1 MNEISNKEL
10 SSYLQEI
17 NAEEAAELPQ
27 DLTGN
32 KAWSPWTTLKDG
44 IPEQGIKTKLDFIEG
59 AKRTNQINAEKKA
72 ERQKKR
78 REIFQSA
85 LSDRFIDLNVPLSVE
100 NKKLLIQLET
110 AKYTEKMKFY
120 EQRINFLFQTLA
132 LHYLPKVVK
141 ACWDYYPKV
150 IVPMEPFTYQASEDF
165 GNGFQFRVSIEAP
178 SYYTHNEFLE
188 KVNTKNPNT
197 LISIDK
203 IIVKFYRCKDARS
216 KNEVIMADKLLS
228 MKSFYD
234 LLQQKPFWY
243 ETLINKLK
251 ENSDVSFTK

>member
-10 SSYLQEI
+10 SNYLQEI

-27 DLTGN
+27 DLIGN
-32 KAWSPWTTLKDG
+32 KAWTPWTTIEDGVPKQGVKPKTELLDTLKKG
-44 IPEQGIKTKLDFIEG
+44 KQT
-59 AKRTNQINAEKKA
+59 QAERKA
-72 ERQKKR
+72 ERKR
-78 REIFQSA
+78 RSREIRQNA
-85 LSDRFIDLNVPLSVE
+85 LSDKFIDLNAPLSIN

-120 EQRINFLFQTLA
+120 EQRVNRLFQAYA
-132 LHYLPKVVK
+132 LLYSPKVVK

-165 GNGFQFRVSIEAP
+165 GQGYQFRVNIEAP
-178 SYYTHNEFLE
+178 GFYSHSELLE
-188 KVNTKNPNT
+188 KMNERNPAI

-203 IIVKFYRCKDARS
+203 IIAKFYRFKDAQS
-216 KNEVIMADKLLS
+216 KLEVTMADKLLS

-234 LLQQKPFWY
+234 LLHINPFWY

-251 ENSDVSFTK
+251 ENVSPTE

>member
-27 DLTGN
+27 DLVGN
-32 KAWSPWTTLKDG
+32 KVWNPWTTLENGVPK
-44 IPEQGIKTKLDFIEG
+44 QGI
-59 AKRTNQINAEKKA
+59 RTNQEFFERKKQSYNEKKA
-72 ERQKKR
+72 ERQKKS
-78 REIFQSA
+78 REIRQKA
-85 LSDRFIDLNVPLSVE
+85 LSDRFIDLNAPLSVN
-100 NKKLLIQLET
+100 NKKLLIQLEA
-110 AKYTEKMKFY
+110 AKYTEKMEEH
-120 EQRINFLFQTLA
+120 EQRINHLFQVYA
-132 LHYLPKVVK
+132 IQYSPKVVK

-165 GNGFQFRVSIEAP
+165 GQGLQFRVNIVAP
-178 SYYTHNEFLE
+178 GFYSHSELLE
-188 KVNTKNPNT
+188 KMNERTPAT

-203 IIVKFYRCKDARS
+203 LIVKFYKFKDAQS
-216 KNEVIMADKLLS
+216 KLEVTMANKLLN

-234 LLQQKPFWY
+234 LLQVNPFWY

-251 ENSDVSFTK
+251 SNVSPTE